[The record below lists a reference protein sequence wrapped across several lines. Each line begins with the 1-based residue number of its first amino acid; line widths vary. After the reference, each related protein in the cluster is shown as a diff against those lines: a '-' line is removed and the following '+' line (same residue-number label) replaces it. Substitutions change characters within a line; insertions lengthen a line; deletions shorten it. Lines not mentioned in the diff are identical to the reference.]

1 MLPAGEYFR
10 NPATWQYLGAIG
22 FYISYGLPGVF
33 ADVPYAG
40 VVNGSLW
47 TMPLEVALYVL
58 VPLVLWLVSR
68 RPWRRH
74 ASLLTAI
81 FCGAVRGG
89 GGAAVRGVPPVGVW

>member
-1 MLPAGEYFR
+1 M
-10 NPATWQYLGAIG
+10 
-22 FYISYGLPGVF
+22 
-33 ADVPYAG
+33 PYAG

-81 FCGAVRGG
+81 FAGLYVV
-89 GGAAVRGVPPVGVW
+89 AAVLRCAVFPSGVW